1 MYSKQAGGCFL
12 VYYATFLIVRMC
24 IENKRV
30 YQATFLMRKVCVQNK
45 QGLLFNLLSHFNNTK
60 NMCLKQGGCFLVYSS
75 LITIVYLIFCRE
87 KCEMHNQYCRN
98 CRRLPWKDA
107 FSFLYQII
115 KNFHELLLFRLFIDF
130 YKYTF

>member
-75 LITIVYLIFCRE
+75 LITIVDLIFCRE
-87 KCEMHNQYCRN
+87 KCEMLNQYCRN
-98 CRRLPWKDA
+98 CKD
-107 FSFLYQII
+107 
-115 KNFHELLLFRLFIDF
+115 FREKMHFRFFTKL
-130 YKYTF
+130 